1 MKYIIAL
8 VALFFFSF
16 SKPHPRVLIF
26 TKTMGYHHASIPD
39 GVKAIQQLGV
49 EHGFD
54 TDTTSSSELFNSEN
68 LKKYK
73 AIVFV
78 STTGDLFNDDQKA
91 ALVNYMKSGGGYVG
105 IHAAADAEYKWPWY
119 NQLVGAWFDSHPKQQ
134 QATIRV
140 VDAND
145 RSTKHLP
152 KEWVRT
158 DEWYNFKNIQPDLHV
173 LLTIDE
179 STYQGG
185 KNGTMH
191 PMAWYHK
198 VENGRAFYT
207 ELGHT
212 SESYSDPN
220 YLNHLL
226 GGIEYAIG
234 K

>member
-1 MKYIIAL
+1 MKYIIVL
-8 VALFFFSF
+8 SALFFFSF
-16 SKPHPRVLIF
+16 SKPHPKVLIF

-39 GVKAIQQLGV
+39 GVKAVQQLGM

-54 TDTTSSSELFNSEN
+54 TDTTSNSELFNANN

-78 STTGDLFNDDQKA
+78 STTGDLFNEEQKA
-91 ALVNYMKSGGGYVG
+91 ALINYMKSGGGYVG

-119 NQLVGAWFDSHPKQQ
+119 NQLVGAWFESHPKQQ

-152 KEWVRT
+152 TEWVRT

-179 STYQGG
+179 STYEGG
-185 KNGTMH
+185 KNGAMH

-198 VENGRAFYT
+198 VENGRSFYT

-212 SESYSDPN
+212 TESYSDPK

>member
-1 MKYIIAL
+1 MRYILILSVL
-8 VALFFFSF
+8 VFFSF
-16 SKPHPRVLIF
+16 SKKHPRVLIF
-26 TKTMGYHHASIPD
+26 TKTTGYHHASIPD

-49 EHGFD
+49 DHGFD
-54 TDTTSSSELFNSEN
+54 TDTTSNSEFFNTEN

-73 AIVFV
+73 AVVFV
-78 STTGDLFNDDQKA
+78 STTGDLFNEDQKA
-91 ALVNYMKSGGGYVG
+91 ALINYMKSGGGYVG

-119 NQLVGAWFDSHPKQQ
+119 NQLVGAWFESHPKQQ

-152 KEWVRT
+152 KEWIRT

-185 KNGTMH
+185 KNGSMH

-198 VENGRAFYT
+198 VGKGRAFYT

-212 SESYSDPN
+212 TESYSDPN